1 MSMNSMSM
9 IVTVI
14 AGDEVL
20 GDVRSIFLIFFL
32 TRETDVVPERKV
44 VPLELN
50 HAEGAGGR
58 IVET

>member
-1 MSMNSMSM
+1 MSM